1 VENLFTPRPDQQAA
15 HAAKVAALAEVIRTA
30 APDVVASQ
38 EFGDPESFERF
49 GPGSA
54 IPGPGC
60 CPLTSRRR
68 TRSPWAGCPPCLCR
82 RWRRSSTCLPTSRR
96 SRSPTTDGISFV
108 RLGHGALA
116 GTYAREEGVRIRALP
131 AHFKCKLLSFPAAR
145 FDTTDE
151 HERARYAVYALDRR
165 AAEAAAVRGWVTRSL
180 TGNCKEQP
188 LLVCGELND
197 TMDAPRP
204 SCCFGPPGSQ
214 LGTAGD
220 GHPDR
225 GDSQRLW
232 DVRYAMKPP
241 NEPCPTNTLR
251 DIAG

>member
-1 VENLFTPRPDQQAA
+1 
-15 HAAKVAALAEVIRTA
+15 
-30 APDVVASQ
+30 
-38 EFGDPESFERF
+38 
-49 GPGSA
+49 
-54 IPGPGC
+54 
-60 CPLTSRRR
+60 
-68 TRSPWAGCPPCLCR
+68 
-82 RWRRSSTCLPTSRR
+82 
-96 SRSPTTDGISFV
+96 
-108 RLGHGALA
+108 
-116 GTYAREEGVRIRALP
+116 
-131 AHFKCKLLSFPAAR
+131 
-145 FDTTDE
+145 
-151 HERARYAVYALDRR
+151 VYALDRR